1 MNIEL
6 TAEELAILEAML
18 HKELCG
24 LPVEIHHTRTQAVKD
39 LLKDK
44 QVRVERLLEK
54 VRSVSGSPS

>member
-24 LPVEIHHTRTQAVKD
+24 LPVEIHHTRTQVVKD
-39 LLKDK
+39 LLKDR
-44 QVRVERLLEK
+44 QVKVERLLEK
-54 VRSVSGSPS
+54 IRTASAGSS

>member
-1 MNIEL
+1 MHIEL
-6 TAEELAILEAML
+6 SPEELSVLEVL
-18 HKELCG
+18 LDKERCE